1 MEAVK
6 GRWREDVERTMIA
19 ERIAQML
26 SDTIDSEIAESS
38 EGDDGDDEFPD
49 GRSESEGY
57 GQEVERDH
65 LV

>member
-1 MEAVK
+1 
-6 GRWREDVERTMIA
+6 MIA